1 MPDKIMVLFDSLS
14 VRPEAV
20 HYSIQLAKRME
31 YSLIILMLL
40 ALHSQEVECAP
51 DFDLRIK
58 ETLRDLLYSARQA
71 GVQVEAEVR
80 MGNPSSELM
89 KFMAGSR
96 SVQTIVWGGPPELSS
111 RKWNKDHWLMRMK
124 DGLGCPIVIPARK
137 S

>member
-1 MPDKIMVLFDSLS
+1 MVLFDSLS

-20 HYSIQLAKRME
+20 QYSIQLAKRME
-31 YSLIILMLL
+31 YSLIILVLL
-40 ALHSQEVECAP
+40 ALHSQEAEGTQ
-51 DFDLRIK
+51 DFNLRIK
-58 ETLRDLLYSARQA
+58 ETLRGLLYAAGQA

-89 KFMAGSR
+89 KFLARSR
-96 SVQTIVWGGPPELSS
+96 SVQTIVWGGPQELGGQK
-111 RKWNKDHWLMRMK
+111 RVKDHWLMRMK